1 MGFRTS
7 PQMLSEKSESYAILC
22 RWEFCQMK
30 GARNAQHPWRLW
42 AQEILAEQCTK
53 VYTVSRTGIGQNG
66 DEELKILTGHLK
78 EGNR

>member
-1 MGFRTS
+1 
-7 PQMLSEKSESYAILC
+7 
-22 RWEFCQMK
+22 MK